1 MTNRHQI
8 LEDRDFWA
16 RLEYDATRWVAAAP
30 DPALRRF
37 WIDGFIPD
45 AATNTQR
52 GLDVEGV
59 VWIGEGSQQRG
70 WRFVASVPQK
80 LLHRYRQIFA
90 IESLSL
96 DAERQCL
103 DVVIAWKEPASSGNH
118 PSASISDD

>member
-16 RLEYDATRWVAAAP
+16 RLEYDATPWLAAAP

-37 WIDGFIPD
+37 WVDGFIPD

-59 VWIGEGSQQRG
+59 VWLVEGRQQHG
-70 WRFVASVPQK
+70 CRFVASLPQK
-80 LLHRYRQIFA
+80 LLQSRRRIFA
-90 IESLSL
+90 IEDISL
-96 DAERQCL
+96 AEGQQCL
-103 DVVIAWKEPASSGNH
+103 KVVIAEATSPRDSCPGN
-118 PSASISDD
+118 